1 MKAIRVHE
9 FGEPDVLRLEDV
21 PDPVPAH
28 NQVVIRAK
36 AVGVN
41 PVDTYIRAGKYGPK
55 PFPFTPGA
63 DAAGVVESVGTGV
76 TGCKVNDRV
85 YISAAISGS
94 YAEKIL
100 CDEKAV
106 HPLPDHVSFQQ
117 GAAMG
122 VPYGTA
128 YRALVIRG
136 AAKPGETVLI
146 HGGSGGVGTAAIQ
159 IAHALGLTV
168 FATAGSEK
176 GMDLIRQQGAHQA
189 FNHRQDGYLQQIMD
203 ATGGRGVP
211 LILEMASHVNLGHDL
226 QLLGKQGRVVVIGNR
241 GPIEINPRDTMSRD
255 ADIRGMSLM
264 NATEQELQSI
274 HAALVAGLENKSL
287 SPVIGKEL
295 PLSEAA
301 AAHKA
306 VLESGAY
313 GKIVLTPASCKTT
326 LAAG

>member
-9 FGEPDVLRLEDV
+9 FGEPDVLRVEDV
-21 PDPVPAH
+21 PDPIPAH
-28 NQVVIRAK
+28 NQVVVRAK
-36 AVGVN
+36 AIGVN

-63 DAAGVVESVGTGV
+63 DAAGVVESVGLGV
-76 TGCKVNDRV
+76 TSCKVDGRV
-85 YISAAISGS
+85 YIYGAISGS

-100 CDEKAV
+100 CDEKSV
-106 HPLPDHVSFQQ
+106 HPLPAHVSFQQ

-159 IAHALGLTV
+159 IAHAFGLTV
-168 FATAGSEK
+168 FATAGSER
-176 GMDLIRQQGAHQA
+176 GMNLIRQQGAHEA
-189 FNHRQDGYLQQIMD
+189 FNHRQDGYLQLIMD

-211 LILEMASHVNLGHDL
+211 LILEMLANVNLGHDL
-226 QLLGKQGRVVVIGNR
+226 ALLSKYGRVVVIGNR
-241 GPIEINPRDTMSRD
+241 GNIEINPRETMGRD
-255 ADIRGMSLM
+255 ADIRGMTLM
-264 NATEQELQSI
+264 NATEPELQSI
-274 HAALVAGLENKSL
+274 HAALVAGLENKTL

-295 PLSEAA
+295 PLADA
-301 AAHKA
+301 PAAHKL
-306 VLESGAY
+306 VLEAGAY
-313 GKIVLTPASCKTT
+313 GKIVLLP
-326 LAAG
+326 

>member
-1 MKAIRVHE
+1 MKAIRIHE

-21 PDPVPAH
+21 PDPTPAH
-28 NQVVIRAK
+28 NQVVVRAK
-36 AVGVN
+36 AIGVN

-76 TGCKVNDRV
+76 AGCRVGDRV
-85 YISAAISGS
+85 YLYGAITGS

-100 CDEKAV
+100 CDEKSV
-106 HPLPDHVSFQQ
+106 HPLPPHVSFQQ

-168 FATAGSEK
+168 FATAGSDR
-176 GMDLIRQQGAHQA
+176 GMELIRQQGAHQA
-189 FNHRQDGYLQQIMD
+189 FNHRKDGYQQEILA
-203 ATGGRGVP
+203 ATDGRGVP
-211 LILEMASHVNLGHDL
+211 LILEMLANVNLAHDL
-226 QLLGKQGRVVVIGNR
+226 LLLGKHGRVVVIGNR
-241 GPIEINPRDTMSRD
+241 GTIEINPRETMTRD
-255 ADIRGMSLM
+255 ADIRGMTLA
-264 NATEQELQSI
+264 NATEWELQSI

-287 SPVIGKEL
+287 VPVIGKEL
-295 PLSEAA
+295 PLADA
-301 AAHKA
+301 PAAHKL
-306 VLESGAY
+306 VLEPGAY
-313 GKIVLTPASCKTT
+313 GKIVLIP
-326 LAAG
+326 